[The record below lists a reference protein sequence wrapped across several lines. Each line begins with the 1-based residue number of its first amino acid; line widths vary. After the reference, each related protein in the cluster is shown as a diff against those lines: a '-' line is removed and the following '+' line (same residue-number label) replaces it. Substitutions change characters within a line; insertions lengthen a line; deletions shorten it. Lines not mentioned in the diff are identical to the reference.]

1 MSATARLA
9 QMGLALPAAA
19 AAIAAYV
26 PAVRTGNL
34 LVVSGQLP
42 LLDGKVLLTGQ
53 FGAGLTIEQG
63 QAAARQSALNLL
75 AQVQAATGSLDKV
88 RRVIR
93 LGGFIASTPDFTD
106 HAKVMNGASEVMEQV
121 FGDNGRHARTTIGVP
136 VLPLGAAVEVE
147 GLFELAD

>member
-63 QAAARQSALNLL
+63 QAAEIGRASCRE
-75 AQVQAATGSLDKV
+75 
-88 RRVIR
+88 RV
-93 LGGFIASTPDFTD
+93 
-106 HAKVMNGASEVMEQV
+106 
-121 FGDNGRHARTTIGVP
+121 
-136 VLPLGAAVEVE
+136 
-147 GLFELAD
+147 